1 MKIQLLNFPISTGS
15 YNSFIDQL
23 EKRVKSQTSSYVCVA
38 NVHML
43 VEAHKDPDF
52 SAIINNADM
61 VTPDGVPLTWGIRL
75 LHGIKQVR
83 VAGMDLLP
91 DLLRLSEV
99 ENIPVFFYG
108 GTQEMLG
115 LTEDFLQENY
125 PNLIIAGMISP
136 PFSWCLLP

>member
-1 MKIQLLNFPISTGS
+1 M
-15 YNSFIDQL
+15 
-23 EKRVKSQTSSYVCVA
+23 
-38 NVHML
+38 
-43 VEAHKDPDF
+43 
-52 SAIINNADM
+52 
-61 VTPDGVPLTWGIRL
+61 
-75 LHGIKQVR
+75 
-83 VAGMDLLP
+83 P

-136 PFSWCLLP
+136 PFRALTTAEESNFITIINESGA